1 MAFYG
6 VQLGKFYELFR
17 YHNIQSAIYQMVLV
31 LISNLFS
38 YQAVLNMQIKFW
50 YLTHHIWIDI
60 TPFLLNIDVAVRE
73 LNLKFKLAI

>member
-17 YHNIQSAIYQMVLV
+17 QHNIQSAIYQMVLV

-38 YQAVLNMQIKFW
+38 YQAV
-50 YLTHHIWIDI
+50 
-60 TPFLLNIDVAVRE
+60 
-73 LNLKFKLAI
+73 